1 MPAFCAVSEHTDGA
15 EAAPTSKEE
24 KTTLRRRV
32 WQWLQKNAYLGLVAA
47 AVLLVTHV
55 IEFRPPARV
64 RVRQADVT
72 QVVGDAPPQEFSP
85 ELGNPQAVQLRATL
99 RLYPDSE
106 LAVSAPDPEMDERG
120 RVLSQ
125 PVVTTILGMNAT
137 IEQTV
142 RLEGGALEADISLNA
157 TPRLTSKPKPNRS
170 SPPMSLELTV
180 VVKSRRTQWWQDAPL
195 RRVHLD
201 TRSLLSKVEEQ
212 GHRIVFTVDDHLL
225 SVDLELHRPAVVAL
239 ANP

>member
-1 MPAFCAVSEHTDGA
+1 V
-15 EAAPTSKEE
+15 
-24 KTTLRRRV
+24 R
-32 WQWLQKNAYLGLVAA
+32 KNAYLALVAA

-55 IEFRPPARV
+55 VEFSPPARV

-99 RLYPDSE
+99 RLYPDAE
-106 LAVSAPDPEMDERG
+106 LPVSAPDPELDERG
-120 RVLSQ
+120 RILSQ

-137 IEQTV
+137 IEQTI
-142 RLEGGALEADISLNA
+142 RLEGGALEADVSLHA
-157 TPRLTSKPKPNRS
+157 TPRLASKAKANRP
-170 SPPMSLELTV
+170 SPPMSLELAI

-195 RRVHLD
+195 HRVHLD
-201 TRSLLSKVEEQ
+201 TRGLLSKVEEQ

-225 SVDLELHRPAVVAL
+225 SVDLELHRPSMVAM
-239 ANP
+239 ATP